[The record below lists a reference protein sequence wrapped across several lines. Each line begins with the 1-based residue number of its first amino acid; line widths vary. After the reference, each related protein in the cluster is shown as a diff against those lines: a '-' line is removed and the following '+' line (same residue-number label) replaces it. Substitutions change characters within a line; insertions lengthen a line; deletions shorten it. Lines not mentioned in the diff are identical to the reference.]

1 MPTVVLKLFARQGTG
16 QTDGQSSDYMLP
28 LLGSITVI
36 TFLVLDFYPVEIA
49 SLQLTLEIL
58 VILAKTLTL
67 LLVNFGFGI
76 WEVEGWSEVLT
87 SSWQWI
93 YRRMIQILGWQTG
106 NVWKVWASPKC
117 RLMAQQM
124 KQIYK

>member
-1 MPTVVLKLFARQGTG
+1 
-16 QTDGQSSDYMLP
+16 MLP
-28 LLGSITVI
+28 LLGSIIII

-76 WEVEGWSEVLT
+76 WEVEG
-87 SSWQWI
+87 
-93 YRRMIQILGWQTG
+93 
-106 NVWKVWASPKC
+106 
-117 RLMAQQM
+117 
-124 KQIYK
+124 

>member
-117 RLMAQQM
+117 HLMAQQM